1 MQRPKLTADAVR
13 QAMAEFDV
21 LERSVFLERYGF
33 EEARDY
39 LLVADG
45 REYDSKAI
53 VGVAYKFVPGFGRP
67 LDASELD
74 GGKSDAVRKLLS
86 LGFSVTK
93 KVEDPDWT
101 WDEHVLALELYLSNP
116 ASPPGKRSPEVMRLS
131 ALLNSLG
138 ERRGIAR
145 TEKFRNANGVYMK
158 LMNFRRLDP
167 QFQAVGKAGLS
178 RGAKGE
184 AAVWE
189 AYRNNPE
196 ALNLTANAIR
206 LAIEDFSVELTPA
219 SDEYEATEGAIV
231 LRLHRSRERDRALV
245 EKKKAH
251 ALATL
256 NSLVCEACDF
266 NFSNAYGDLGVG
278 FIEAHHRKPVSALT
292 LGEKTR
298 LSDLALVCANCHR
311 MLHRRPGLLSV
322 ETLKA
327 HVQARRLEAD
337 HH

>member
-1 MQRPKLTADAVR
+1 
-13 QAMAEFDV
+13 MAEFDV

-74 GGKSDAVRKLLS
+74 GGKGDAVRKLIS

-116 ASPPGKRSPEVMRLS
+116 TSPPGKRSPEVTRLS

-167 QFQAVGKAGLS
+167 QFQAIGKAGLS

-184 AAVWE
+184 QAVWE
-189 AYRNNPE
+189 AYRADFPSL
-196 ALNLTANAIR
+196 AIAAAAIR
-206 LAIEDFSVELTPA
+206 LAIDDQSVALSP
-219 SDEYEATEGAIV
+219 DPDDYEASEGAIV
-231 LRLHRSRERDRALV
+231 LRLHRSRERDRNLV

-251 ALATL
+251 ALAAQGR
-256 NSLVCEACDF
+256 LVCEVCAFDF
-266 NFSNAYGDLGVG
+266 SDAYGTPGQG
-278 FIEAHHRKPVSALT
+278 FIEAHHRKPISTLR

-298 LSDLALVCANCHR
+298 LADLALVCANCHR
-311 MLHRRPGLLSV
+311 ILHRKMGSLSV
-322 ETLKA
+322 EALK
-327 HVQARRLEAD
+327 VQVEARRMSDARR
-337 HH
+337 

>member
-13 QAMAEFDV
+13 QAMAEFDA
-21 LERSVFLERYGF
+21 LERTPFLARYGF

-39 LLVADG
+39 LLVANG

-67 LDASELD
+67 LEASELD
-74 GGKSDAVRKLLS
+74 GGRGDAVRKLLG
-86 LGFSVTK
+86 LGFEVIK
-93 KVEDPDWT
+93 KVEDPDWS
-101 WDEHVLALELYLSNP
+101 WDEHVLALELYLRNP
-116 ASPPGKRSPEVMRLS
+116 ASPPGKRSPEVMGLS
-131 ALLNSLG
+131 ALLNDLG

-167 QFQAVGKAGLS
+167 QFQAIGKAGLS

-184 AAVWE
+184 QAVWE
-189 AYRNNPE
+189 VYR
-196 ALNLTANAIR
+196 ADLQGLAIAATAIR
-206 LAIEDFSVELTPA
+206 LAIDDQSVSLSP
-219 SDEYEATEGAIV
+219 DPDDYEAREGAIV

-256 NSLVCEACDF
+256 GKLACEVCTFDF
-266 NFSNAYGDLGVG
+266 SDAYGDLGQG
-278 FIEAHHRKPVSALT
+278 FIEAHHRKPIST
-292 LGEKTR
+292 LRMGEKTR
-298 LSDLALVCANCHR
+298 IADLALVCANCHR
-311 MLHRRPGLLSV
+311 MLHRKMASLSV
-322 ETLKA
+322 ETLK
-327 HVQARRLEAD
+327 VEVEMRRIGD
-337 HH
+337 FRG